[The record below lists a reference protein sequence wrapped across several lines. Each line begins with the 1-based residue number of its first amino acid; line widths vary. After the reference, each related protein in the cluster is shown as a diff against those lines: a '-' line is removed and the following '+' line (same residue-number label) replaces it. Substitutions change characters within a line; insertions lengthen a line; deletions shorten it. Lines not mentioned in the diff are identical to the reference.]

1 MLKAMA
7 DTTTRRFGPT
17 ISMFEK
23 LKLIFTALTELARTY
38 NGETAEMSVETAQA
52 LKKAGLMGF
61 IETVFSLYHKLHV
74 MWSAFSAALD
84 DISDTLGP
92 IIIPMMEELGALFR
106 EVADA
111 LGITGALTKGAAS
124 STEAWADAGEWL
136 ADTIIDTVGWVVSL
150 IRWGAH
156 ISRVVVEF
164 LRLRDAIDATN
175 GSLKETNELSE
186 NEKEFLAGMKQ
197 GVDLWVEAFVS
208 LFTVIEMLGHLLQ
221 HGTMKG
227 FKSIQET
234 WDDAKA
240 KVRAKEDAEKL
251 SSADLEK
258 RKIERAET
266 QGFNY
271 GMAPGEFGPPTA
283 DVDVRRDAYLRRTRR
298 GMPGREE
305 APGGVD
311 FNAAYAAT
319 AGNLSLLAPQGPGL
333 PQGMGPMGGKG
344 AATERTAAASEK
356 TAATTTQQTAI
367 LQGIHSFLQS
377 SGGLTV
383 NMDGEKVGAL
393 IAKHG
398 VAVGGTH

>member
-1 MLKAMA
+1 
-7 DTTTRRFGPT
+7 
-17 ISMFEK
+17 
-23 LKLIFTALTELARTY
+23 
-38 NGETAEMSVETAQA
+38 
-52 LKKAGLMGF
+52 
-61 IETVFSLYHKLHV
+61 
-74 MWSAFSAALD
+74 
-84 DISDTLGP
+84 
-92 IIIPMMEELGALFR
+92 
-106 EVADA
+106 
-111 LGITGALTKGAAS
+111 
-124 STEAWADAGEWL
+124 L
-136 ADTIIDTVGWVVSL
+136 ADSLITAVGWVIDLV
-150 IRWGAH
+150 RWGAH

-164 LRLRDAIDATN
+164 LRL
-175 GSLKETNELSE
+175 
-186 NEKEFLAGMKQ
+186 Q
-197 GVDLWVEAFVS
+197 GVFDSINISLGDASLAVRFLQFEFWLLKKTLGLIAEAALAVINALMLVNHFKKNLS
-208 LFTVIEMLGHLLQ
+208 L
-221 HGTMKG
+221 KG
-227 FKSIQET
+227 FKTVQET
-234 WDDAKA
+234 WDDANA
-240 KVRAKEDAEKL
+240 KTRAKEDAERL
-251 SSADLEK
+251 TSADMA
-258 RKIERAET
+258 RRDVGRAEK

-271 GMAPGEFGPPTA
+271 GMPAGEFGPPTA
-283 DVDVRRDAYLRRTRR
+283 DVDARRAAFLERTRR

-367 LQGIHSFLQS
+367 LQGIHNFLQS